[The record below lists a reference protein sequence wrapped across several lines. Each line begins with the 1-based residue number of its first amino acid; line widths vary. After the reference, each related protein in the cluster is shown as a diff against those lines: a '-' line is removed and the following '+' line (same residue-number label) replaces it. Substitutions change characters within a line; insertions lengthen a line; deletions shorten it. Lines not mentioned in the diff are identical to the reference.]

1 MFWQYLVIAIMI
13 MVMMIDDYSDDHLL
27 LQVSTI
33 TISFSHPDHWLQEK
47 NVLYSVFASAPLGH
61 LFGYLLISAC
71 PSRPHKLFS
80 LTEFSFFHCGC
91 VCPAV

>member
-1 MFWQYLVIAIMI
+1 MITVIFIYLSIHLFI
-13 MVMMIDDYSDDHLL
+13 YFHLL

-71 PSRPHKLFS
+71 PPRPYKTFS
-80 LTEFSFFHCGC
+80 LFLCLC
-91 VCPAV
+91 VYPADL